1 MNTPPTI
8 ALQLSESEAAALG
21 HLLAW
26 LARTAAEGRQVDTK
40 DLAGEFTQAE
50 MLYLA
55 GIGEAFSRHGTDN
68 IQKNV
73 PGQQS

>member
-1 MNTPPTI
+1 MNPPPTI
-8 ALQLSESEAAALG
+8 ALQLSEPEAAALG

-26 LARTAAEGRQVDTK
+26 LACTAAEGRQVDTK

-55 GIGEAFSRHGTDN
+55 GIGEAFAQHGVAG
-68 IQKNV
+68 IQK
-73 PGQQS
+73 